1 MLSELG
7 GALSKVTQTYIYE
20 LDDPRGSRAP
30 DSAGFEF
37 GSMHTAE
44 IGFLYAPI
52 TSGGKSPE
60 QIALAKRMQKY
71 WATFA
76 REGRPHD
83 GTNQWPALQAGS
95 ENVLRF
101 QPTGDVI
108 LPLAK
113 VRDEHHCGFWSSVG
127 Y

>member
-1 MLSELG
+1 
-7 GALSKVTQTYIYE
+7 
-20 LDDPRGSRAP
+20 
-30 DSAGFEF
+30 
-37 GSMHTAE
+37 MHTAE

-60 QIALAKRMQKY
+60 QIALAKRMQHY

-76 REGRPHD
+76 RD
-83 GTNQWPALQAGS
+83 GHPRDATSQWPALQARSEAGSEASS

-108 LPLAK
+108 LPMAK
-113 VRDEHHCGFWSSVG
+113 VRDEHHCGFWNSIG